1 MKKILFLVPGNSSFK
16 YTVGEA
22 FQNLGYDVKY
32 FDYRKGDLLI
42 RILRFLPKIGGFK
55 EAELAIEKKI
65 LKITEAYK
73 PEIVYVNKGETLTN
87 SLISKLKKNGSL
99 TINLFPEYLNYWDL
113 AKKISVPYDFFIV
126 FDHPLEKELRK
137 IGRKNVFYLP
147 FGAKI
152 EEPST
157 TNQVYDV
164 SFVGTYR
171 PSREKYLANF
181 SEFNLNIW
189 GDPRWAKS
197 SLKRFVRGGRIS
209 LEEMKNVIRQSRIS
223 LNIYFEGYNLNGAPL
238 RIFEVTG
245 TGGFLLSEYRKVLSK
260 LFVLEKEIVCGKS
273 IKELRQKIRHYLINP
288 QKRERVAIAGYKR
301 AKRDHSWEKRLGE
314 MFKIIA
320 NHPAVSRKS

>member
-22 FQNLGYDVKY
+22 FQNLGYEVKY
-32 FDYRKGDLLI
+32 FDYRKGDLPI

-55 EAELAIEKKI
+55 KAEQEIERKI
-65 LKITEAYK
+65 LKIAKRYQ
-73 PEIVYVNKGETLTN
+73 PDIVYVNKGETLTN
-87 SLISKLKKNGSL
+87 GLVSKLKKSGSL

-113 AKKISVPYDFFIV
+113 AKKISKPYDFFIV
-126 FDHPLEKELRK
+126 FDYPLEKELKK

-152 EEPST
+152 EEPLK

-209 LEEMKNVIRQSRIS
+209 LHEMKMVIRQSRIS

-245 TGGFLLSEYRKVLSK
+245 TGGFLLSEYRKVLSE
-260 LFVLEKEIVCGKS
+260 LFVLEKEIVCGKG
-273 IKELRQKIRHYLINP
+273 INELKQKIRYYLNNP
-288 QKRERVAIAGYKR
+288 QKRGRVAMAGYKR
-301 AKRDHSWEKRLGE
+301 ARKDHCWEKRLKE
-314 MFKIIA
+314 MFEIIA
-320 NHPAVSRKS
+320 NYPAVSGKS